1 MRNLQELCL
10 RCETVKKQFDG
21 LDTIDILSML
31 CTMIDRVAFITGMST
46 EELMKLISPVITEV
60 HIEQGPIYISK
71 TILTEDEDDKSGS
84 D

>member
-31 CTMIDRVAFITGMST
+31 CTMIDHVAFITGMST

-60 HIEQGPIYISK
+60 NIEQGPIYPEFM
-71 TILTEDEDDKSGS
+71 LEQEGE
-84 D
+84 

>member
-1 MRNLQELCL
+1 MKDLQKLCL

-21 LDTIDILSML
+21 LDTIDVLSML
-31 CTMIDRVAFITGMST
+31 CEMIDHVAFITGMPT

-60 HIEQGPIYISK
+60 NIEQGPIYISK
-71 TILTEDEDDKSGS
+71 TILTEGEDDKTRG